1 MLKPGDP
8 IPSFDLPALLDG
20 GDGRVTLAGISSE
33 LVVLFFY
40 PRDFSFI
47 CPTEVTGFGKALS
60 LFAAEKTSV
69 LGVSVDDV
77 ESHRRW
83 AAELGGVTYPL
94 LADQGGE
101 FAKACGVFDEQEQ
114 VAMRATFLL
123 NKKRTVIFAEA
134 CPINVGR
141 SVDETLRIVRAYR
154 SGRLCPADWGPGD
167 AFGPGDRKY

>member
-1 MLKPGDP
+1 
-8 IPSFDLPALLDG
+8 
-20 GDGRVTLAGISSE
+20 
-33 LVVLFFY
+33 
-40 PRDFSFI
+40 
-47 CPTEVTGFGKALS
+47 VTGFGKALK
-60 LFAAEKTSV
+60 LFAAEKTAV

-101 FAKACGVFDEQEQ
+101 FAKACGVFDEREQ

-123 NKKRTVIFAEA
+123 DQKRTVIFAEA

-141 SVDETLRIVRAYR
+141 SVDETFASCARIEVAACARQSGNRAMRSAPATESTDGSWRFPIQLRNGDSLNVSRAFAR
-154 SGRLCPADWGPGD
+154 SYLECRMASSPRRECWRD
-167 AFGPGDRKY
+167 

>member
-8 IPSFDLPALLDG
+8 IPPFDLPALLDSRS
-20 GDGRVTLAGISSE
+20 GRVTLAGIRSE

-60 LFAAEKTSV
+60 LFVAEKTSV
-69 LGVSVDDV
+69 LRASVDDV
-77 ESHRRW
+77 ENHRAW
-83 AAELGGVTYPL
+83 AAELGGVTHPL

-123 NKKRTVIFAEA
+123 DKKRAVIFAEA
-134 CPINVGR
+134 SPINLGR
-141 SVDETLRIVRAYR
+141 GVDETLRIVRAYR
-154 SGRLCPADWGPGD
+154 SGRPCPADWEPGD
-167 AFGPGDRKY
+167 ALVPGDRKY